1 MRFCLHNICKN
12 LCEILCE
19 ILSRFIELN
28 LRFISSNYFRV
39 NQYDGQKVIE
49 MGFGSTDF
57 GAGNA
62 NALKVAT
69 ASMMPN
75 AQCKQTYGNEL
86 TDRDS
91 CTYSQSRNDT
101 CQVS

>member
-1 MRFCLHNICKN
+1 MRFCLHNIRTFVRCYQYLLNKTWD
-12 LCEILCE
+12 
-19 ILSRFIELN
+19 LSFN
-28 LRFISSNYFRV
+28 HFRV

-57 GAGNA
+57 GAANA

>member
-1 MRFCLHNICKN
+1 
-12 LCEILCE
+12 
-19 ILSRFIELN
+19 
-28 LRFISSNYFRV
+28 
-39 NQYDGQKVIE
+39 

-57 GAGNA
+57 GAANA

-69 ASMMPN
+69 ASMMSN